1 MSSRKSPFGL
11 RLPIEV
17 RSWLVARAKG
27 NERSMNSEIIAIL
40 KELMKAPARPK
51 PGDGGEGRDEIGG
64 DL

>member
-1 MSSRKSPFGL
+1 
-11 RLPIEV
+11 LPIEV